1 MEDHR
6 PDLTAASV
14 AYLLEPQWNPMMEE
28 QELCCIHRLG
38 QKEDYLLP
46 NPRLLRRGSC
56 QTFPKLVF
64 MRGLLIFSVYGTDV
78 PIASRAS
85 TRTQERNTAEAFSAK
100 GRKNLLDDANR
111 LQVSFIAR
119 T

>member
-1 MEDHR
+1 
-6 PDLTAASV
+6 
-14 AYLLEPQWNPMMEE
+14 
-28 QELCCIHRLG
+28 
-38 QKEDYLLP
+38 
-46 NPRLLRRGSC
+46 
-56 QTFPKLVF
+56 